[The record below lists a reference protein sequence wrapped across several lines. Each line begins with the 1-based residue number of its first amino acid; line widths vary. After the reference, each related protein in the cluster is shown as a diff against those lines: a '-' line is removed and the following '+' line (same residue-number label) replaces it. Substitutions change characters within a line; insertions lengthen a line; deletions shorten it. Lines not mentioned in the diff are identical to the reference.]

1 MEGLGAE
8 RITDERKL
16 PLLCLKQ
23 VDQLNCFSDAMNMY
37 YIRLFIQRL
46 CSSSNYVPP
55 EKNSGGRQ
63 KKMGCK
69 QKCNKTEK
77 EKAQSCSFYVHAGSF
92 VA

>member
-55 EKNSGGRQ
+55 EEQWGKTKEN
-63 KKMGCK
+63 GCK
-69 QKCNKTEK
+69 QKCNKK
-77 EKAQSCSFYVHAGSF
+77 EKPQSCSFYVHAGSF